1 MFEPKLRGRK
11 AGWVFPVL
19 AGIAAAGVLAGALAI
34 DFAALTIRA
43 TGRQMLDLVTGVTTL
58 IDGGTVVDRTR
69 NLRLEAAW
77 LEYRENL
84 FIRARNAV
92 LINDQGRLV
101 APELR
106 IDTRA
111 ETVVVVGGAE
121 FTSATVGLAAEYLH
135 LNLSNNFVTAQGNVR
150 TQGPAGR
157 ADTLIIDTDR
167 RRVLMIGHVQVADPG
182 RFRFTVNSPDGA
194 VLLVYPVGSG
204 RANATTVVTRAE
216 REAMLAQATL
226 R

>member
-1 MFEPKLRGRK
+1 MFELIPRGRI
-11 AGWVFPVL
+11 AGLAFRVL
-19 AGIAAAGVLAGALAI
+19 AGVAMAGVLAGALAI

-69 NLRLEAAW
+69 NLRLEATW

-92 LINDQGRLV
+92 LISDQGRLV

-121 FTSATVGLAAEYLH
+121 FRSETVGLSADYLH
-135 LNLSNNFVTAQGNVR
+135 LNLINNFVTAQGNVR
-150 TQGPAGR
+150 TLVPEGR

-182 RFRFTVNSPDGA
+182 RFRFTVNSPEGA
-194 VLLVYPVGSG
+194 VLLVYPEGSE
-204 RANATTVVTRAE
+204 RANATTVVPRAD